1 MIKKLKPTIKLN
13 VPVDQVLPLKLN
25 QSFQVKVSGLAAG
38 DKVVSWTSSN
48 KKIVSVTDKGKIT
61 GNKVGEAV
69 IKIKLRSGLTA
80 RFTVKVQK
88 GAVRISSFK
97 IFNKVTDK
105 KIQKTVR
112 MKVGEKLT
120 LSAAAVPVTS
130 KPQFTYSS
138 SNEKIASVNSKGVI
152 TARKKGKAVITVE
165 CGKKAAKFKIE
176 VVKR

>member
-1 MIKKLKPTIKLN
+1 M
-13 VPVDQVLPLKLN
+13 
-25 QSFQVKVSGLAAG
+25 
-38 DKVVSWTSSN
+38 
-48 KKIVSVTDKGKIT
+48 
-61 GNKVGEAV
+61 
-69 IKIKLRSGLTA
+69 
-80 RFTVKVQK
+80 
-88 GAVRISSFK
+88 RISSFK

-165 CGKKAAKFKIE
+165 CGKRQQNLRLKL
-176 VVKR
+176 

>member
-1 MIKKLKPTIKLN
+1 M
-13 VPVDQVLPLKLN
+13 
-25 QSFQVKVSGLAAG
+25 
-38 DKVVSWTSSN
+38 
-48 KKIVSVTDKGKIT
+48 
-61 GNKVGEAV
+61 
-69 IKIKLRSGLTA
+69 
-80 RFTVKVQK
+80 
-88 GAVRISSFK
+88 
-97 IFNKVTDK
+97 TDK

-138 SNEKIASVNSKGVI
+138 SNEKIASVNSKG
-152 TARKKGKAVITVE
+152 KAVITVE